1 MAGIDMDSDTMARIS
16 VQSPNVVGVK
26 LSCGS
31 AGKLNRLAASLDPT
45 LFAPFC
51 GKADVLLAGLV
62 GGSQW
67 AISALANVAPRT
79 MVELMRLYEQGK
91 LDEARRI
98 QGILAQAD
106 VALAKVGVSGAKK
119 VCVEWFG
126 YGNTTVRAPLPEAGA
141 DALTPMRETLQKL
154 VNLEKQLTGL
164 D

>member
-16 VQSPNVVGVK
+16 AQSPNVVGVK

-31 AGKLNRLAASLDPT
+31 AGKLNRLAASLDPAS
-45 LFAPFC
+45 FAPFC

-62 GGSQW
+62 AGSGW
-67 AISALANVAPRT
+67 AISALANVAPRA
-79 MVELMRLYEQGK
+79 MVELMNVYNAGN

-98 QGILAQAD
+98 QGILAHAD

-126 YGNTTVRAPLPEAGA
+126 YGNTRVRAPLPEAGV
-141 DALTPMRETLQKL
+141 DALSPVREPLQKL
-154 VNLEKQLTGL
+154 VDLEKQLTGSK
-164 D
+164 